1 LYINYLVFLV
11 VVFEDFRVLLVV
23 FLVVFVLE
31 VVAFFGLGG
40 AVVSS
45 VTTVSTSVATEVS
58 VGATVSIGIA
68 AVVSIGGVGISWC
81 ATK

>member
-23 FLVVFVLE
+23 FLVGFVLE
-31 VVAFFGLGG
+31 VVDFFGLGG

-45 VTTVSTSVATEVS
+45 VTTVSTS

-68 AVVSIGGVGISWC
+68 AVVSIGGVGISSR